1 MTLAELAPQL
11 ANPQVRALAWLIGSP
26 GLLEA
31 QGEQVVTDDW
41 CHAALAEAA
50 PWLLALDREP
60 QPLLDFLAQRTSRRV
75 GRLAESLLSFWLRRR
90 AGVELLAENLAVRG
104 EQRTLGEFDFIFRE
118 PGQAQA
124 THWETAV
131 KFYLFRPEI
140 GGLAGYAGP
149 AGEDLLAAK
158 AGRIF
163 TRQLALGA
171 SPEGATALAALGVS
185 TLRTRA
191 WVKGWLFYPLGQAA
205 TPAAG
210 TNPAHAH
217 GWWLRHAPGW
227 ERELQAGRR
236 YAILPRLDWLVWPWS
251 AAEDET
257 LSIAGL
263 AAAVDLRMAAAGESL
278 LVVEMEAEIKAGIK
292 AEEGC
297 WRESSRGFI
306 VPATW
311 GTAPV

>member
-11 ANPQVRALAWLIGSP
+11 TNPQVRALAWLIGSP

-31 QGEQVVTDDW
+31 QGEQVVTDGW
-41 CHAALAEAA
+41 CDAALAEAG
-50 PWLLALDREP
+50 PWLLALDRQP
-60 QPLLDFLAQRTSRRV
+60 QPLLDFLVQRPSRRV
-75 GRLAESLLSFWLRRR
+75 GRLAESLLSFWLRQR

-118 PGQAQA
+118 AGQAQA

-149 AGEDLLAAK
+149 AGEDVLAAK
-158 AGRIF
+158 AARIF

-171 SPEGATALAALGVS
+171 SPEGRAALTALGVT
-185 TLRTRA
+185 TLRTQA

-205 TPAAG
+205 SPAAG
-210 TNPAHAH
+210 TNPAHMH

-227 ERELQAGRR
+227 ERELRVERR
-236 YAILPRLDWLVWPWS
+236 YAILKRLDWLVWPWVAGEEDALS
-251 AAEDET
+251 AAD
-257 LSIAGL
+257 L
-263 AAAVDLRMAAAGESL
+263 AASVDLRMAAAGESL
-278 LVVEMEAEIKAGIK
+278 LVVEMQAG
-292 AEEGC
+292 EGR
-297 WRESSRGFI
+297 WRESDRGFI

-311 GTAPV
+311 GTALA